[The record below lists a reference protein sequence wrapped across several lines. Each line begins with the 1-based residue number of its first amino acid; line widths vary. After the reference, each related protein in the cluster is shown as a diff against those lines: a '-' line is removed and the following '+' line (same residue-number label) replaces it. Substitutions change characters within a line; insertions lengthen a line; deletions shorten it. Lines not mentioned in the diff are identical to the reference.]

1 MIFSSRKRGGA
12 DSHILWKIRLF
23 FAGSALALLGMGLE
37 SSLLVILG
45 IAVLL
50 LGAGL
55 RFFPG
60 DKDEADAGESEEE
73 EDLHEN

>member
-1 MIFSSRKRGGA
+1 MIFSSRKRGGP
-12 DSHILWKIRLF
+12 DSHLLWKVRLF
-23 FAGSALALLGMGLE
+23 FAGSVLALLGIGLE

-55 RFFPG
+55 RFFPVG
-60 DKDEADAGESEEE
+60 RDGAAPEQSEEE
-73 EDLHEN
+73 EPPHED